1 MPNGRANPTAHTPLR
16 EFIHK
21 GLKGQ
26 FTGIDIDAAIDAWN
40 ANEEAVTV
48 CAMRVHNILIEI
60 FEDMAKRDASQ
71 AELNREISQEVI
83 DGEG

>member
-21 GLKGQ
+21 GLEGQ
-26 FTGIDIDAAIDAWN
+26 FTAIDIDAAIDAWN
-40 ANEEAVTV
+40 ANEEAFTV
-48 CAMRVHNILIEI
+48 CAMRVHNILIEV

-71 AELNREISQEVI
+71 AEANRSAFEEES
-83 DGEG
+83 